1 MVVVA
6 VARAEAAPARNLAV
20 VIVAPPGTTAPHAV
34 RTRRRAGVGG
44 GAAYAATIPVITPFP
59 YVSAHVVKSV
69 AICLLC
75 LYFPCSFIACI

>member
-1 MVVVA
+1 MAAAARVA
-6 VARAEAAPARNLAV
+6 ADPARNLAE
-20 VIVAPPGTTAPHAV
+20 VIEVIPGTTAQYAV

-69 AICLLC
+69 AVCLLC
-75 LYFPCSFIACI
+75 LYFS